1 MFPDGVRNVC
11 ELATDFSIN
20 STKTLYKFTCNA
32 SWIFFTSSM
41 ILFAPVLL
49 ETERAQM
56 AELEKS
62 QKQRVSLHFL
72 AEYVLFN

>member
-1 MFPDGVRNVC
+1 MFPESLRNLC
-11 ELATDFSIN
+11 EFTTDFSIK
-20 STKTLYKFTCNA
+20 STKSLYTLSCNA

-41 ILFAPVLL
+41 VLFAPVLF

-62 QKQRVSLHFL
+62 QKQRVS
-72 AEYVLFN
+72 